1 MILKPLSLDISLPSQ
16 DNQNDI
22 EFDITECLVDPNEEV
37 PEPTPI
43 IAFEHNGYTVPIF
56 TENNKSLIK
65 GQAKSRKSTLIKAIG
80 ATIVSKGYYNEGGK
94 LKSYYHR
101 NELSIID
108 TEQGKYHCYKA
119 VKMIQRLSGES
130 INYYR
135 VAGKTIPQKKYLV
148 EQHLKTH
155 PNCGVMVIDNIVH
168 FLLDFNSATESRE
181 LESWI
186 DYLVETYNCHIILVL
201 HENGSDSGL
210 GKAKG
215 HLGSLLENTCETTI
229 RVRKDPDN
237 KGQSIVSG
245 ALTRN
250 GDFEDFIISMDYQG
264 VPYISVPSD
273 GKPMHKTIKI

>member
-1 MILKPLSLDISLPSQ
+1 MNSPLQLNVRLPTGS
-16 DNQNDI
+16 DEVNEV
-22 EFDITECLVDPNEEV
+22 EFDISECLVDPDIEV

-43 IAFEHNGYTVPIF
+43 LAFEYRGYTIPIF

-80 ATIVSKGYYNEGGK
+80 ATIVSQGYYEKGGM
-94 LKSYYHR
+94 LKSHYHR
-101 NELSIID
+101 NELTIID

-119 VKMIQRLSGES
+119 VKMIQRLSNGNL
-130 INYYR
+130 NYYR
-135 VAGKTIPQKKYLV
+135 LAGRSIAQKKFLV

-155 PNCGVMVIDNIVH
+155 PNCGVLVIDNIVH

-186 DYLVETYNCHIILVL
+186 DYLVENYNCHIILVL
-201 HENGSDSGL
+201 HENGSESGM

-237 KGQSIVSG
+237 KSQSIVSG

-250 GDFEDFIISMDYQG
+250 GDFEDFIIEMDMQG
-264 VPYISVPSD
+264 VPYLSVAADQP
-273 GKPMHKTIKI
+273 KIKKQKL

>member
-1 MILKPLSLDISLPSQ
+1 MKLQRLTLPTALTG
-16 DNQNDI
+16 NDSFDDA
-22 EFDITECLVDPNEEV
+22 EFDIFECLVDPNEEV
-37 PEPTPI
+37 AEPTPI
-43 IAFEHNGYTVPIF
+43 IAFEYNGHTVPIF

-80 ATIVSKGYYNEGGK
+80 ATIVSHGHYREGGI
-94 LKSYYHR
+94 LKSHYHR

-119 VKMIQRLSGES
+119 VKMIQRLSGRA
-130 INYYR
+130 IKYYR
-135 VAGKTIPQKKYLV
+135 LAGRSIPQKKYLV

-155 PNCGVMVIDNIVH
+155 PNCGVLVIDNIVH

-186 DYLVETYNCHIILVL
+186 DSLVEKYNCHIILVL
-201 HENGSDSGL
+201 HENGSDTGL

-215 HLGSLLENTCETTI
+215 HLGSLLENTCETTL

-250 GDFEDFIISMDYQG
+250 GDFEDFIIEMDMQG
-264 VPYISVPSD
+264 VPYLSVKSLH
-273 GKPMHKTIKI
+273 KPIKKQKL

>member
-1 MILKPLSLDISLPSQ
+1 MNSPLQLNVRFPTGTDEV
-16 DNQNDI
+16 NEV
-22 EFDITECLVDPNEEV
+22 EFDIAECLVDPNIEV

-43 IAFEHNGYTVPIF
+43 LAFEYRGYTVPIF

-80 ATIVSKGYYNEGGK
+80 ATIVSQGYYEKGGM
-94 LKSYYHR
+94 LKSHYHR
-101 NELSIID
+101 NELTIID

-119 VKMIQRLSGES
+119 VKMIQRLSKGHL
-130 INYYR
+130 NYYR
-135 VAGKTIPQKKYLV
+135 LAGRSIEQKKYLV

-155 PNCGVMVIDNIVH
+155 PNCGVLVIDNIVH

-201 HENGSDSGL
+201 HENGSESGM

-237 KGQSIVSG
+237 KSQSIVSG

-250 GDFEDFIISMDYQG
+250 GDFEDFIIEMDMQG
-264 VPYISVPSD
+264 VPYLSVAADQP
-273 GKPMHKTIKI
+273 KIKKQKL

>member
-1 MILKPLSLDISLPSQ
+1 MTSPLQLNVRLPTSE
-16 DNQNDI
+16 DPVNEV
-22 EFDITECLVDPNEEV
+22 EFDIAECLVDPNIEV

-43 IAFEHNGYTVPIF
+43 LAFEYRGFTVPIF
-56 TENNKSLIK
+56 TEKNKSLIK

-80 ATIVSKGYYNEGGK
+80 ATIASQGYYREGGM
-94 LKSYYHR
+94 LKSYYER

-108 TEQGKYHCYKA
+108 TEQGEHHCYKA
-119 VKMIQRLSGES
+119 VKMIQRLSNKD
-130 INYYR
+130 IKYYR
-135 VAGKTIPQKKYLV
+135 LAGRSIAQKKFLV

-155 PNCGVMVIDNIVH
+155 PNCGVMVLDNIVH

-201 HENGSDSGL
+201 HENGSESGM

-229 RVRKDPDN
+229 RVRKDPEN

-250 GDFEDFIISMDYQG
+250 GDFEDFIIEMDMQG
-264 VPYISVPSD
+264 VPYLSVAHD
-273 GKPMHKTIKI
+273 IKPMKKQKL